1 MKTVLKFIWGAIKAF
16 HHIVA
21 SIFLLILLI
30 AVAGIYA
37 QDPPI
42 RVPQNAA
49 LVIAP
54 KGMIVEQSRVP
65 EFAEFMTGQS
75 PAPETELR
83 DILKAI
89 DLAGK
94 DRSIKAIVLDLDRMS
109 GAGAAILHILGDA
122 LTDFRDSGKKVYALG
137 DGFSQS
143 QYYLAA
149 HADEIWMHPMGSLS
163 LLGYSSYGP
172 YFAEALDKLKAQVHV
187 FRVGTYKSAV
197 EPFTLNGMSDAARD
211 ANRAFL
217 DTLWSGYVADVSA
230 RRGFDEARIAEVIA
244 SLPTLLENAGGD
256 TAQMVL
262 DLGFVDAL
270 KTRAQMTSDMAAL
283 LDPDAASDENGDDE
297 DDTFPRIGMDRYL
310 KARAAEDNG
319 EKSRVA
325 VVTLRGAIVPG
336 EAPVDQIG
344 AESAVRLIERA
355 RKDDTVKAVVLR
367 VDSPGGS
374 AFASELIRQAVLET
388 QKAGKPVVASFGNVA
403 ASGGYWISANADE
416 IWAMPETITGSIGI
430 FGLFL
435 NVQDSL
441 AALGIRTDGVG
452 TTDLAGQP
460 DPTRPLSDDM
470 ARILQT
476 SIEDGYEKF
485 LARVAEGRDM
495 SPEDVDAI
503 AQGRVWA
510 GSTAKEL
517 GLVDGLGDLEAA
529 AGRAADLAGIEG
541 DWRLYHVRKPLK
553 PFEKI
558 LLQLA
563 EQAHVRALLPEPA
576 EASAPA
582 PAVQALSRQV
592 QTVLDRVAWMQD
604 PRGAYAL
611 CLVCNTN

>member
-1 MKTVLKFIWGAIKAF
+1 
-16 HHIVA
+16 
-21 SIFLLILLI
+21 
-30 AVAGIYA
+30 
-37 QDPPI
+37 
-42 RVPQNAA
+42 
-49 LVIAP
+49 
-54 KGMIVEQSRVP
+54 
-65 EFAEFMTGQS
+65 
-75 PAPETELR
+75 
-83 DILKAI
+83 
-89 DLAGK
+89 
-94 DRSIKAIVLDLDRMS
+94 
-109 GAGAAILHILGDA
+109 
-122 LTDFRDSGKKVYALG
+122 
-137 DGFSQS
+137 
-143 QYYLAA
+143 
-149 HADEIWMHPMGSLS
+149 
-163 LLGYSSYGP
+163 
-172 YFAEALDKLKAQVHV
+172 
-187 FRVGTYKSAV
+187 
-197 EPFTLNGMSDAARD
+197 
-211 ANRAFL
+211 
-217 DTLWSGYVADVSA
+217 
-230 RRGFDEARIAEVIA
+230 
-244 SLPTLLENAGGD
+244 
-256 TAQMVL
+256 
-262 DLGFVDAL
+262 
-270 KTRAQMTSDMAAL
+270 
-283 LDPDAASDENGDDE
+283 
-297 DDTFPRIGMDRYL
+297 
-310 KARAAEDNG
+310 
-319 EKSRVA
+319 
-325 VVTLRGAIVPG
+325 
-336 EAPVDQIG
+336 
-344 AESAVRLIERA
+344 
-355 RKDDTVKAVVLR
+355 
-367 VDSPGGS
+367 
-374 AFASELIRQAVLET
+374 
-388 QKAGKPVVASFGNVA
+388 
-403 ASGGYWISANADE
+403 
-416 IWAMPETITGSIGI
+416 MPETITGSIGI